1 MFEEGFCDRV
11 GESTQTL
18 NKCYLIH
25 TQSSLRKGSML
36 ILDKIIIVIID
47 QFYMSSR
54 DRWLRESSTGTSNHL
69 PTILNNFLC
78 GTQSAGSKSK
88 GKK

>member
-1 MFEEGFCDRV
+1 MFEEGFFDRV

-18 NKCYLIH
+18 NKCYLKH

-36 ILDKIIIVIID
+36 ILDKIIVVIID

-69 PTILNNFLC
+69 PIILNNFLC